1 MYDIRSSKPFL
12 VKDLR
17 TDLPVKNIDFVPHQN
32 LVLSMDNRILKIWE
46 EKNGKPFAA
55 IEPGTILT
63 DFCRYPD
70 SGFFQIFIKFIK
82 N

>member
-1 MYDIRSSKPFL
+1 
-12 VKDLR
+12 
-17 TDLPVKNIDFVPHQN
+17 
-32 LVLSMDNRILKIWE
+32 MDNRILKIWE